1 MDAPHNY
8 NEWLDQARRFDS
20 LRGYDRWRQEDSSSL
35 YDYASIRSRL
45 TRLKKLRLARD
56 NAGLLFELSEG
67 IHGNMDGMGNQAL
80 YRRSRVGTKKLVTD
94 YVDAVVDALETLARS
109 TSDGIPFEEKLD
121 FFRRASH
128 CYGRSA
134 LMFSGGG
141 VLGYFHLGVVRALL
155 EHDLLPA
162 VVSGSSAGSIIAA
175 ILGSHPEDELL
186 EFFDSD
192 DLVLEAEKEAHW
204 ITRWIWGGNTQMDV
218 TGQQRLINRWI
229 PDLTFREAFELTGR
243 HINIPVAP
251 ARMHQSSRLLNAIT
265 APEVCLRSAVMA
277 SCAVPG
283 VFPPVT
289 LKARDFE
296 GRRIDYLP
304 SRQWID
310 GSITGDL
317 PAKRLGR
324 LYGVNHFIVSQIN
337 PAVLPFLKDSGTES
351 GLLDAPVR
359 VAAATLRESLHVFK
373 GLSKRLF
380 SPLPRLNVLLD
391 MFYSVALQDYTGDIN
406 ILPSFRF
413 YNPTKILAHPLE
425 EDVQRLIAE
434 GERAAWPKVAQIKT
448 CTAISRKL
456 DEILLDYD
464 DMALREAVPRAVKAS

>member
-1 MDAPHNY
+1 MTESENY
-8 NEWLDQARRFDS
+8 KEWLAQARRFDD
-20 LRGYDRWRQEDSSSL
+20 LRGYDRWRKDDTSTH
-35 YDYASIRSRL
+35 YDYASVRSRL
-45 TRLKKLRLARD
+45 TRLKKLRMARD

-80 YRRSRVGTKKLVTD
+80 YRRSRVGTKHLITD
-94 YVDAVVDALETLARS
+94 YINEVVTALNILADS
-109 TSDGIPFEEKLD
+109 TADGIAFEEKLD

-134 LMFSGGG
+134 LMCSGGG

-155 EHDLLPA
+155 EHDLLPS

-175 ILGSHPEDELL
+175 ILGSHPEDELHA
-186 EFFDSD
+186 FFDSE
-192 DLVLEAEKEAHW
+192 DLVIEAEKEAHW
-204 ITRWIWGGNTQMDV
+204 VTRWIWGGNTQMDV
-218 TGQQRLINRWI
+218 KGQERLIDRWI
-229 PDLTFREAFELTGR
+229 PDLTFKEAFELTGR

-251 ARMHQSSRLLNAIT
+251 ARIHQSSRLLNAIT

-283 VFPPVT
+283 VFPPVV
-289 LKARDFE
+289 LKARDIN

-317 PAKRLGR
+317 PAKRLAR

-351 GLLDAPVR
+351 GVLDAPVR
-359 VAAATLRESLHVFK
+359 VAAATVRESLHVFK

-380 SPLPRLNVLLD
+380 SPMPRLNVLLD

-425 EDVQRLIAE
+425 EDVQRLIGE
-434 GERAAWPKVAQIKT
+434 GERATWPKVEQIRN
-448 CTAISRKL
+448 CTAISRTL
-456 DEILLDYD
+456 DQILVDYD
-464 DMALREAVPRAVKAS
+464 DMALRQAVPKAQAS

>member
-1 MDAPHNY
+1 MSEPESYD
-8 NEWLDQARRFDS
+8 EWLAQSRRYDY
-20 LRGYDRWRQEDSSSL
+20 LRGYDRWRKDDSSAL
-35 YDYASIRSRL
+35 YDYASVRSRL
-45 TRLKKLRLARD
+45 TRLKKLRMARD

-67 IHGNMDGMGNQAL
+67 IHGNMDGMGAQAL
-80 YRRSRVGTKKLVTD
+80 YNRSRVGTKHLITD
-94 YVDAVVDALETLARS
+94 YIGEVVNALRILAD
-109 TSDGIPFEEKLD
+109 TTTDGIAFEEKLD

-155 EHDLLPA
+155 EKELLPT

-175 ILGSHPEDELL
+175 ILGSHPEDQLH

-192 DLVLEAEKEAHW
+192 DLVIEAEREAHW
-204 ITRWIWGGNTQMDV
+204 LTKWIWGGNTQMDAS
-218 TGQQRLINRWI
+218 GQQRLINRWI

-251 ARMHQSSRLLNAIT
+251 SRIHQTSRLLNAIT
-265 APEVCLRSAVMA
+265 APEVCVRSAVMA

-289 LKARDFE
+289 LKARDIN
-296 GRRIDYLP
+296 GRRTDYLP

-317 PAKRLGR
+317 PARRLAR

-337 PAVLPFLKDSGTES
+337 PAVLPFLKDSTTES
-351 GLLDAPVR
+351 GMLDAPVR
-359 VAAATLRESLHVFK
+359 VCAAALRESLHVFK
-373 GLSKRLF
+373 GLSKRIF
-380 SPLPRLNVLLD
+380 SPMPRLNVLLD

-425 EDVQRLIAE
+425 EDVQRLISE
-434 GERAAWPKVAQIKT
+434 GERSTWPKLEQIRN
-448 CTAISRKL
+448 CTVISRTL
-456 DEILLDYD
+456 DEILVEYD
-464 DMALREAVPRAVKAS
+464 DIALREAVPEAQAS